1 MMTWVKYIEEPV
13 VKEPTVVVGSPG
25 LRSIGKI
32 AIDYLIEGLKPRLIA
47 ELYSPYFPILYQ
59 TKPSYVSHPDYPG
72 QAGTLLEK
80 GQVELPR
87 VEFYLVPSA
96 KLLITKG
103 YHANFNGQYGVANQV
118 LDFYQEIGVKRMIV
132 IAGYGMKGKEVC
144 CAATN
149 LELIKE
155 LKEYGIDTGYEG
167 LFYGFSGLIFG
178 LGMLRD
184 IKGICLFGRTQP
196 NVEDPEDPDPK
207 AAKAVLE
214 RLSVLLNSAIDLS
227 KLEEKEKKAKY

>member
-1 MMTWVKYIEEPV
+1 MTWVKHIKEPI
-13 VKEPTVVVGSPG
+13 VKEPIAIVGSPG

-32 AIDYLIEGLKPRLIA
+32 AVDYLIEELKPRLIA
-47 ELYSPYFPILYQ
+47 ELYSPYFPVLYQ

-72 QAGTLLEK
+72 QAGILLK
-80 GQVELPR
+80 GGQVELPR
-87 VEFYLVPSA
+87 VEFYLLSFP

-103 YHANFNGQYGVANQV
+103 YHANFKGQYEVANQV
-118 LDFYQEIGVKRMIV
+118 LDFYQEFGVKRMIV

-144 CAATN
+144 CAATD

-167 LFYGFSGLIFG
+167 LFYGFSGLVFG

-184 IKGICLFGRTQP
+184 IKGTCLFGRTQP
-196 NVEDPEDPDPK
+196 NLEDPEYPDPK

-214 RLSVLLNSAIDLS
+214 RLSILLNSTIDLS
-227 KLEEKEKKAKY
+227 KLEEKH